1 MDKEKKP
8 GVLVVDDEN
17 SNILALTHILS
28 PDYSVYAAKNGR
40 NAIEAAEKFLPDV
53 ILLDIV
59 MPDMDGY
66 EVIKIL
72 KNSEKTRN
80 IPVIFITGLGDSS
93 DEEKGLA
100 MGASDYVNKPFK
112 PAILKLRIQNQI
124 TIIKQTKLVIAK
136 EIAEKS
142 NRTKIEFL
150 SRMNHEM
157 RTPLNAIIG
166 MAILAKNTLATEERN
181 DMLNDTIKAAN
192 HLLKLIEDIL
202 DMSDIAENRFRLSCS
217 KFSFP
222 ELMNDILNEVKPG
235 IKEKQQSFI
244 ANVDPSIPEMLDG
257 DRKRLRQV
265 LMHLL
270 SNAQK
275 FTPEQGSIKLNASA
289 GNVTDKTITLR
300 FELIDSGI
308 GISGEQREF
317 LFDPFQQADDR
328 ISRNF
333 DGAGLGLAIAKY
345 IIELMDGRI
354 WVESEPGKGSKFS
367 FNVKMS
373 KGD

>member
-8 GVLVVDDEN
+8 GVLIVDDEN

-28 PDYSVYAAKNGR
+28 SDYTVYAAKNGR